1 MPASGFGESKVS
13 GGTDGRL
20 DAPAFHRNH
29 EPIWSV
35 LGPFL
40 QGKRGDVLEVGS
52 GTGQHVVE
60 FARRTPAITWQP
72 SDVVADQ
79 MKSIA
84 AWREASGLANIRP
97 PRVINLTV
105 PDWSSRVAEI
115 RPGPW
120 LAILCINVLQVSP
133 RHASKFLL
141 SGAAKLLQP
150 GGRLFVYGPFKRG
163 GQHTAQSNEAFDA
176 SLKRQ
181 DPAWGVRDMDD
192 LAAQAERDGLRRAA
206 AVAMPANNFV
216 LAFERMP

>member
-60 FARRTPAITWQP
+60 FARRAPAITWQP

-97 PRVINLTV
+97 PRVVNLTV
-105 PDWSSRVAEI
+105 PDWASRVAEI

-120 LAILCINVLQVSP
+120 LAILCINVLHISPWLVSEN
-133 RHASKFLL
+133 LL
-141 SGAAKLLQP
+141 SGAPRVLRP
-150 GGRLFVYGPFKRG
+150 DGRLFVYGPFKRG
-163 GQHTAQSNEAFDA
+163 GTHTSPSNAQFDA
-176 SLKRQ
+176 SLRAG
-181 DPAWGVRDMDD
+181 DPSWGVRDMDD
-192 LAAQAERDGLRRAA
+192 LAALAERGGLRLAE
-206 AVAMPANNFV
+206 AVPMPANNFV
-216 LAFERMP
+216 LVFTR